1 MYSRDI
7 TDIFPEFADITITS
21 GMRFEENIFVTL
33 SETEIFQI
41 LYNDYL
47 QLQNFSVEF

>member
-1 MYSRDI
+1 
-7 TDIFPEFADITITS
+7 
-21 GMRFEENIFVTL
+21 MRFEENIFVTL